1 MKLRTIVVAVVI
13 CLFGLTLCFADN
25 AMMGTWKLNEAKS
38 KIPAGAPKSVT
49 VTYEAAGDSIKCTI
63 DGVDGKG
70 NPTHTEWTGKFD
82 GKDYPVTG
90 DSNQSTRSVK
100 IISDRKFAVDV
111 KKDGKIT
118 MSGHMEVAPDG
129 KSRMVTLQATDAM
142 GKKVESKA
150 SYDKQ

>member
-1 MKLRTIVVAVVI
+1 MKLRTIVVAVVM

-38 KIPAGAPKSVT
+38 KIPAGAPKSET

-70 NPTHTEWTGKFD
+70 NPTHTVWTGKFD

-90 DSNQSTRSVK
+90 DANQSTRSVK
-100 IISDRKFAVDV
+100 AISDRKFAVDV
-111 KKDGKIT
+111 KKDGKVT